1 MFNLPWEMYKESR
14 KIIIE
19 IVLNTE
25 FSRNFSLIS
34 SLKQKLGVNLNI
46 DLLED
51 RIIVLSVTQQVSD
64 FFKIARDNRTVFN
77 KWMDNMIEEM
87 CKQGDMER
95 TLELPISK
103 FMDRENQ
110 VNKEKVYLNYINI
123 VISPYITTLMIFIQD
138 EA

>member
-1 MFNLPWEMYKESR
+1 M
-14 KIIIE
+14 
-19 IVLNTE
+19 
-25 FSRNFSLIS
+25 
-34 SLKQKLGVNLNI
+34 NI
-46 DLLED
+46 DILED

-87 CKQGDMER
+87 QRQGDMER

-110 VNKEKVYLNYINI
+110 MNKEKIYLNYINI
-123 VISPYITTLMIFIQD
+123 VISPYISTFMIFIQD
-138 EA
+138 EAQSTALFKEGIDKNKKSLE